1 MTRLRYQTGGL
12 THSSNIMMEKPA
24 VMRPRYSPWERR
36 TAGTG
41 VPETVVRVSVVLF
54 RPPVCLEGELGQRLP
69 WRAVTSMRRR
79 FMSSMV
85 QPMPVRA
92 TAARSMPFVF
102 APVDA
107 MT

>member
-1 MTRLRYQTGGL
+1 MAYFTEPWWIWVLR
-12 THSSNIMMEKPA
+12 EK
-24 VMRPRYSPWERR
+24 RPEQGR
-36 TAGTG
+36 
-41 VPETVVRVSVVLF
+41 ETVVRVSVVLF

>member
-1 MTRLRYQTGGL
+1 MFTPPAESPRCRTVGKENGRNGSSGNRRKGFRRPVPAACLFGEGG
-12 THSSNIMMEKPA
+12 
-24 VMRPRYSPWERR
+24 
-36 TAGTG
+36 
-41 VPETVVRVSVVLF
+41 
-54 RPPVCLEGELGQRLP
+54 LGQRMP

>member
-1 MTRLRYQTGGL
+1 MFTPPPTESPRCRTVGKENGRNG
-12 THSSNIMMEKPA
+12 SSGNRRKGFRRPVPA
-24 VMRPRYSPWERR
+24 
-36 TAGTG
+36 AC
-41 VPETVVRVSVVLF
+41 LF
-54 RPPVCLEGELGQRLP
+54 EGELGQRLP

>member
-1 MTRLRYQTGGL
+1 MGPV
-12 THSSNIMMEKPA
+12 PA
-24 VMRPRYSPWERR
+24 ACS
-36 TAGTG
+36 G
-41 VPETVVRVSVVLF
+41 
-54 RPPVCLEGELGQRLP
+54 LEGDLGQRVL

-107 MT
+107 MTLSAFAAAACAAVSLAFRPVCPVCAPDTVAEPLPVLLSVLEPFLSAAA